1 MREIE
6 EKNHKLRPGSFCRE
20 QLLGSSWDHFVSLSP
35 HIFKIVVQ
43 HTEVKIHFLSKNS
56 SHFPAQK
63 SFWKS
68 LNFSIFWYKKSNI
81 SLILIYGQ
89 KSYFAPVC
97 TMMVIT
103 SHSRLIP
110 NDEQNWLSQNDLKFW
125 RKKLTTLKS
134 GNAKKNF
141 SKFESGVRTLKRV
154 FHKVGREKNMA
165 WYREGP
171 LHVFNDE
178 LHLKPTE
185 AFRYLLHLL
194 RVYLRDSRKGIV
206 KILRRTSLC

>member
-43 HTEVKIHFLSKNS
+43 HTVTKNLFCPKNQVIFVPKIILKIIEFH
-56 SHFPAQK
+56 
-63 SFWKS
+63 
-68 LNFSIFWYKKSNI
+68 IFRYKKSNI

-110 NDEQNWLSQNDLKFW
+110 NDGQNWLS
-125 RKKLTTLKS
+125 
-134 GNAKKNF
+134 
-141 SKFESGVRTLKRV
+141 
-154 FHKVGREKNMA
+154 
-165 WYREGP
+165 
-171 LHVFNDE
+171 
-178 LHLKPTE
+178 
-185 AFRYLLHLL
+185 
-194 RVYLRDSRKGIV
+194 
-206 KILRRTSLC
+206 